1 MWSGRVTVAEINLDA
16 VSANTR
22 ALKAWLGNA
31 VELMAVVK
39 ANAYGLGAPA
49 FAATAL
55 DSGATWLGVALVD
68 EGVQL
73 RQAGIRQPILVMG
86 HAAPSEAGAAVAHHL
101 TLTVN
106 SIELAQ
112 ALDNI
117 SFQYGVNSAVHLKL
131 DSGLTRYGR
140 PAAQLED
147 LADAVS
153 RMPNLHIEGLYT
165 HFASADEPDLSF
177 VVTQLERFN
186 TVRHELAARG
196 VHPSVL
202 HASNSAA
209 TITAPASHFNLVRCG
224 LLLHGLYPSPTV
236 AATSEINL
244 SPVLTIRSC
253 VARLSEI
260 GPGDTVG
267 YGRTFVATR
276 PTLVA
281 TVPIGYAD
289 GYHRN
294 LGGRASVL
302 IGGQRAPLIGRISMD
317 QCAADVTD
325 IPAVSEADEV
335 VLVGNQGNAYIGLD
349 ELAEI
354 SETISYELSC
364 ALAPRVPRLYYRGG
378 TLINATTLLG
388 HEDLSPSAA
397 QAAPGA
403 SVAPTPSDRISFKRG
418 TTPLSDPN
426 EAGR

>member
-1 MWSGRVTVAEINLDA
+1 MWSGRVTVAEVNLDG

-22 ALKAWLGNA
+22 ALKAWLGDA

-39 ANAYGLGAPA
+39 ANAYGLGARA

-55 DSGATWLGVALVD
+55 DSGATWLGVAVVD
-68 EGVQL
+68 EGIQL

-86 HAAPSEAGAAVAHHL
+86 YASPSEAGAAVAYHL

-117 SFQYGVNSAVHLKL
+117 SFQCRVNSAVHLKL
-131 DSGLTRYGR
+131 DSGLIRYGR

-147 LADAVS
+147 LALAVKG
-153 RMPNLHIEGLYT
+153 MHNLYIEGLYT
-165 HFASADEPDLSF
+165 HFANADEPDLSF
-177 VVTQLERFN
+177 VASQLERFN

-196 VHPSVL
+196 IRPSVL
-202 HASNSAA
+202 HAANSAA

-224 LLLHGLYPSPTV
+224 LLLHGLYPSPAV
-236 AATSEINL
+236 AAASEIAFT
-244 SPVLTIRSC
+244 PVLTLRSRI
-253 VARLSEI
+253 ARLSEI
-260 GPGDTVG
+260 GRGDTVG

-289 GYHRN
+289 GYHRK

-325 IPAVSEADEV
+325 IPAVREGDEV
-335 VLVGNQGNAYIGLD
+335 IIVGSQGDAYIGLD
-349 ELAEI
+349 ELAEL

-378 TLINATTLLG
+378 TLVNATTLLG
-388 HEDLSPSAA
+388 REDLSLSEALTVSDT
-397 QAAPGA
+397 
-403 SVAPTPSDRISFKRG
+403 SVAPTPSGRINFKRG
-418 TTPLSDPN
+418 TTPLYDLD
-426 EAGR
+426 EDGR